1 MDMKDERLHEELSAY
16 LDGEAADP
24 ARVAR
29 RLQEDPD
36 AARRYGELAR
46 LSARVKALPGPEV
59 NPTFAARVMAHVR
72 ETSVARPVWPWA
84 KTLTWATAAAAVVA
98 LIATGAVIGLR
109 QPSSTRDAL
118 AMQVLD
124 LMHQG
129 NAAPIVQLLA
139 ENQGDTPD
147 APVDEFSEPVNGDDS
162 LGVLASTHP
171 SDEADEFAWGQRD
184 LDGEL
189 ASLSGAEVAAF
200 ESLLQEYT
208 TGNRSI

>member
-29 RLQEDPD
+29 LLQEDPD

-46 LSARVKALPGPEV
+46 LSARV
-59 NPTFAARVMAHVR
+59 MAHVR
-72 ETSVARPVWPWA
+72 EACVARPVWRWA

-98 LIATGAVIGLR
+98 LVATGAVLR
-109 QPSSTRDAL
+109 IRDQSSTRDAL

-124 LMHQG
+124 LMHNG
-129 NAAPIVQLLA
+129 NAAPLVQLLA
-139 ENQGDTPD
+139 ENQGGTPD

-171 SDEADEFAWGQRD
+171 SDEAGEFAWGQRD

-200 ESLLQEYT
+200 ESLLQEYAI
-208 TGNRSI
+208 GNRSI